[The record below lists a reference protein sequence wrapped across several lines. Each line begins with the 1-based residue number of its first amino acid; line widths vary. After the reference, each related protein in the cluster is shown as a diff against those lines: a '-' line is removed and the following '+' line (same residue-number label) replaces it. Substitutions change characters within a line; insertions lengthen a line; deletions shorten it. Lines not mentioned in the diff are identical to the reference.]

1 MSESNSLF
9 GIIQLIW
16 KWRKYLIASI
26 IFINL
31 IVAVVLFLKPNY
43 YQAQTSF
50 YAANPTLGNP
60 TPLGYDDQKSFVYGT
75 AEDLDRLQSIATS
88 DEIINVII
96 SKFRLYD
103 HYRYDSL
110 SATSRHNLRLAFK
123 KNYSVTKSKLDAV
136 VISVEDTD
144 PAKAAE
150 IANFAR
156 EYTDQVAQSIIK
168 NTQGDVLNTFTEN
181 IIEQKAFTKSLAD
194 SLELLKS
201 KFNLIQFDYQARAY
215 SEEIVSAQS
224 NLSEAEAKASYFK
237 NTEPIRDSFI
247 RYQAAAAGFKNKVA
261 LLSSKIQGFNRG
273 SSEMRRMEAEYGRII
288 DQLSIMKEKEK
299 LLSTVNKNKFSAL
312 HIIDKARIPDYKSRP
327 KRALLLLT
335 SLLLTS
341 LIAVCTVLLIEGAKR
356 TAK

>member
-1 MSESNSLF
+1 MSESYSLF

-26 IFINL
+26 ILINL
-31 IVAVVLFLKPNY
+31 IVGIVLFLKPNY

-88 DEIINVII
+88 DEIINIII

-103 HYRYDSL
+103 HYKYDSL

-123 KNYSVTKSKLDAV
+123 KNYNVTKSKLDAI
-136 VISVEDTD
+136 VIAVEDTD
-144 PAKAAE
+144 PAKAAD

-168 NTQGDVLNTFTEN
+168 NTQGDVLNTFNEN
-181 IIEQKAFTKSLAD
+181 ITEQQSTTKSLAD
-194 SLELLKS
+194 SLELLKT
-201 KFNLIQFDYQARAY
+201 KYELIQVDFQSKAYTEELINAQA
-215 SEEIVSAQS
+215 
-224 NLSEAEAKASYFK
+224 NLSEAEAKANYFK
-237 NTEPIRDSFI
+237 NVESIRDSFI
-247 RYQAAAAGFKNKVA
+247 RYQSASVGYRSQVVM
-261 LLSSKIQGFNRG
+261 LLSKVKGFNKG
-273 SSEMRRMEAEYGRII
+273 VSEMKRMEAEYGRII

-299 LLSTVNKNKFSAL
+299 LLNTVNKNKFSAL
-312 HIIDKARIPDYKSRP
+312 HIIDKAKIPDYKSRP

-356 TAK
+356 TVK

>member
-1 MSESNSLF
+1 MSESYSLF

-26 IFINL
+26 ILINL
-31 IVAVVLFLKPNY
+31 IVGIVLFLKPNY

-88 DEIINVII
+88 DEIINIII

-103 HYRYDSL
+103 HYKYDSL

-123 KNYSVTKSKLDAV
+123 KNYNVTKSKLDAI
-136 VISVEDTD
+136 VIAVEDTD
-144 PAKAAE
+144 PAKAAD

-168 NTQGDVLNTFTEN
+168 NTQGDVLNTFNEN
-181 IIEQKAFTKSLAD
+181 ITEQQSTTKSLAD
-194 SLELLKS
+194 SLEQLKT
-201 KFNLIQFDYQARAY
+201 KYELIQVDFQSKAY
-215 SEEIVSAQS
+215 SEELINAQA
-224 NLSEAEAKASYFK
+224 NLSEAEAKANYFK
-237 NTEPIRDSFI
+237 NVESIRDSFI
-247 RYQAAAAGFKNKVA
+247 RYQSASVGYRSQVVM
-261 LLSSKIQGFNRG
+261 LLSKVKGFNKG
-273 SSEMRRMEAEYGRII
+273 VSEMKRMEAEYGRII

-299 LLSTVNKNKFSAL
+299 LLNTVNKNKFSAL
-312 HIIDKARIPDYKSRP
+312 HIIDKAKIPDYKSRP

-356 TAK
+356 TVK